1 MYLCAFF
8 LADTDH
14 VTKENSFTIL
24 DNKHFVLCWHW
35 SVKGG
40 SLDVELWTIKNCL
53 RCLQLLTPKH
63 HTTLANQLNI
73 ADFLYGLRKRCTAVS
88 VYERNSPSFRES
100 VSIAYFAT
108 DFLLNIEQII
118 LYHICP
124 AGVMHF
130 SGNQQH
136 DEDKHM
142 KNCKMIWFLRNWAF
156 MRAE

>member
-53 RCLQLLTPKH
+53 QCLYQLLTPKH
-63 HTTLANQLNI
+63 HTTLTNQLNI
-73 ADFLYGLRKRCTAVS
+73 DDSVYGLRKRCTAVS
-88 VYERNSPSFRES
+88 VCKINSPSFRGS
-100 VSIAYFAT
+100 VSIAYSAT
-108 DFLLNIEQII
+108 DI
-118 LYHICP
+118 LSKSFCTTSVQLW
-124 AGVMHF
+124 VMQF
-130 SGNQQH
+130 SSTQQH

-142 KNCKMIWFLRNWAF
+142 KNCKMIWFLRNWGF
-156 MRAE
+156 MCVE